1 MGAGPFRSVFGEAV
15 TGIRR
20 NGLMSLAAST
30 TVAVSLFILAV
41 FLLVAVN
48 VDNLTRTIESGLEVR
63 LYLTADLDPLAVDDL
78 KAKVAALNGVTE
90 VTFVSKEDAL
100 ATLREQLGADSDLLE
115 GVDQMNPLRD
125 SLRVVTKGPAWV
137 DTVATSAST
146 LSGVE
151 DVGYTHDLAERILRV
166 TTAVRI
172 GGLGLVALMVLATL
186 FVISNTVR
194 LTILARSEEIEIMKL
209 VGATNWFVR
218 WPFLFEGMFLGLVGA
233 LLAGLAAWR
242 AYVWAVGGVY
252 ANVSFIP
259 VVPVYPLAWR
269 LGLVLLG
276 AGAVIGSLGSTLSL
290 RRFLRV

>member
-1 MGAGPFRSVFGEAV
+1 VGAGSFRSVFGEAV

-115 GVDQMNPLRD
+115 GVDQMNPLWD

-151 DVGYTHDLAERILRV
+151 DVRYTHDLAERILRV

-233 LLAGLAAWR
+233 LLAGFAAWR

-252 ANVSFIP
+252 ANVPFIP